1 MRRLAPFLIAA
12 GIALVVGGALL
23 LSRGP
28 TTSGDLNA
36 VEDALRP
43 APSAPSPAAPPAA
56 TPSVDEPGSN
66 PTDITTESSP
76 PEPATVPQPV
86 GLRIDSLEIDAPV
99 APYGVDASGQMDVP
113 DNVTEVAWYR
123 FGPKP
128 GETGSAVFAAH
139 VDLAGSGPGVFF
151 DLDKLDEGDRIT
163 VLYEDGTEAGFRV
176 VARGVY
182 EKDQLPLDVVFSR
195 EGPSVLT
202 LITCG
207 GDFNRSISRYD
218 SNVVVYAVPLGDENP
233 TSGSSL

>member
-43 APSAPSPAAPPAA
+43 APSPAAPPAA

-113 DNVTEVAWYR
+113 DNVTEVAW
-123 FGPKP
+123 
-128 GETGSAVFAAH
+128 
-139 VDLAGSGPGVFF
+139 SGPGVFF

-218 SNVVVYAVPLGDENP
+218 SNVVVYAVPVGDGKP